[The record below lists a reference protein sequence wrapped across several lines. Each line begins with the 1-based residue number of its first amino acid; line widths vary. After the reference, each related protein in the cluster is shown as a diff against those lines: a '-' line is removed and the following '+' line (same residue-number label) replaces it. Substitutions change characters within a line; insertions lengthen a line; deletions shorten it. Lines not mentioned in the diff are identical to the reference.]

1 MSQKFYSVQTTPNF
15 VSSTRDPK
23 DRSFLS
29 VVAQSGKPRIDFEE
43 NFTFDLAEEINNFIS
58 RNTNPSGFIQGPR
71 KLNNLNDFEFPVP
84 TDINFNADAF
94 WMNKLEAMVAG
105 FPVTVEFT
113 NTNTAGKNLIQL
125 TAAPQLGGAPPDVR
139 RTDFVFLEV
148 WPALVGPSLKASAT
162 ISITD
167 NTLIIAGDTITL
179 NGNVLTS
186 VAGAP
191 GVDQFQI
198 GANDVAT
205 ATNIATAINLNTNS
219 YYTDIF
225 AYTIGTSTVYL
236 SAVVPGAAGNALT
249 LAISNVAAFSISGA
263 FFSGGADRPNKP
275 SPSTIYRHGNTQS
288 STTVALSDDLIDPTI
303 TIESSQR
310 IQLQYRIR
318 VTGQTEAVNFKTDPD
333 GFSSTVLAQG
343 GLGSPLA
350 TYPFVPADLTTVS
363 GNSSAV
369 AYGVQ
374 DSGLWVAGSGNSA
387 SALALQSLTG
397 FVYAIPI
404 GFVFRRNN
412 AYLGGAGPGFSPTT
426 GANSAISYAHPGFA
440 NPVIG
445 AIPAGE
451 SDRPDGLFYDAID
464 ILDFSDLRH
473 GVCPSGYD
481 FGSELEYQTKLVL
494 DGRMRTWAIDIADKQ
509 ELGSSSGSVSTQP
522 LVCNEIG
529 RDSAH
534 GGNNNTS
541 GDTTRGVTVRNFD
554 HLARRFASHQIVERA
569 VFAFYPQDRD
579 VGPVT
584 APGLVNPGK
593 YVVKDP
599 GAPGNLGWFVGDQ
612 LHLDLSVLDA
622 TTDGTFNLPGTY
634 TGGILNF
641 APPGTV
647 ITDVLLVEH
656 DDGRYG
662 GPYFPQDVQ
671 IRSVDGVGSSKV
683 IVTLDINPRLATGGV
698 VAATYPLV
706 GDTLD
711 NGSPR
716 RIFLEVEVTYPK
728 GVGLTDTVDLELT
741 PVNTVYS
748 FGPMVENAVSQ
759 RPSDMEVPI
768 APAFR
773 EGYREVAIEYIASSN
788 GMGAPIVDSFVSR
801 DANTVRPHRRL
812 YGSASNLITATD
824 AVTATPRVINTGLT
838 KYGSSERTIDMTGLS
853 SSQTLVNLT
862 YYAQDPVPNYGS
874 AGGGYQ
880 VSFYYRTNAPQTA
893 GSKSGVITGTSGLP
907 IDLTVEPLAVSDKSY
922 ITQIAAGSAEK
933 SYPYLNP
940 SDQIPI
946 NPGLLLNVYEWYFCG
961 YSNVIISDF
970 DANTGMIKLPHLIPV
985 DSTDTMIFG
994 GVLNPPIL
1002 DNEFRSYYPFMEA
1015 GQYRPTS
1022 MSQPLAYP
1030 SRHKTFFSM
1039 LGKVTN
1045 TGYKIFRENEIV
1057 LIIVS
1062 NFYGLNEKNTVSF
1075 KDLENTCSASV
1086 YRTQNRL
1093 TLSK

>member
-1 MSQKFYSVQTTPNF
+1 MSKKYYSSQSTPNF

-23 DRSFLS
+23 DRSFLL
-29 VVAQSGKPRIDFEE
+29 VVGQSGKPRIDFEA
-43 NFTFDLAEEINNFIS
+43 NFSFDLVEEINNFVS
-58 RNTNPSGFIQGPR
+58 RNTNPSGFIQSQR
-71 KLNNLNDFEFPVP
+71 KINNLNDFEFPLP
-84 TDINFNADAF
+84 TDLNFNANSF
-94 WMNKLEAMVAG
+94 WMNKRDAIVAG
-105 FPVTVEFT
+105 FPVTIEYA

-125 TAAPQLGGAPPDVR
+125 TAAPTLGGAPPDVR

-148 WPALVGPSLKASAT
+148 WPALVGPSLKATAYVDVIDYSA
-162 ISITD
+162 
-167 NTLIIAGDTITL
+167 IIAGDTITL
-179 NGNVLTS
+179 NGNVLTA
-186 VAGAP
+186 VVGAP

-198 GANDVAT
+198 GANGVAT
-205 ATNIATAINLNTNS
+205 ATNITTAINALTNS
-219 YYTDIF
+219 YYTEIF
-225 AYTIGTSTVYL
+225 AATDGTTKVYL
-236 SAVVPGAAGNALT
+236 IAVDAGAAGNLLT
-249 LAISNVAAFSISGA
+249 LATSNITAFTISGA
-263 FFSGGADRPNKP
+263 FFAGGADRPNKP

-288 STTVALSDDLIDPTI
+288 STTVAFSDDLIDPTI
-303 TIESSQR
+303 AIESSQR
-310 IQLQYRIR
+310 VQIQYRIR

-343 GLGSPLA
+343 GLGAPVA

-369 AYGVQ
+369 NYGYQ
-374 DSGLWVAGSGNSA
+374 DSGLWVAGDGTSTAA
-387 SALALQSLTG
+387 SALQSLTG
-397 FVYAIPI
+397 YVYAIPI

-426 GANSAISYAHPGFA
+426 GANSGITYNHPGFV

-464 ILDFSDLRH
+464 LLDFKDLRH
-473 GVCPSGYD
+473 HVCPSGFD
-481 FGSELEYQTKLVL
+481 FVSEMDYQTKLLL

-509 ELGSSSGSVSTQP
+509 ELGSSSGCVSTQP
-522 LVCNEIG
+522 LVCNEVG

-534 GGNNNTS
+534 GGNNSTS

-569 VFAFYPQDRD
+569 VFSFYPQDRD

-599 GAPGNLGWFVGDQ
+599 GAPSNLAWFAGDE

-634 TGGILNF
+634 TGSILDF

-662 GPYFPQDVQ
+662 FTVPQNVE
-671 IRSVDGVGSSKV
+671 IRSIDGVGSSKV
-683 IVTLDINPRLATGGV
+683 IVTLDTNPRLVTGGII
-698 VAATYPLV
+698 AATHPMV
-706 GDTLD
+706 GDSLD

-716 RIFLEVEVTYPK
+716 RIFLEVEITYPK
-728 GVGLTDTVDLELT
+728 GIGLTDTVDLPLE
-741 PVNTVYS
+741 PVNTVYP
-748 FGPMVENAVSQ
+748 FGPMIENAVSQ

-768 APAFR
+768 APSFR
-773 EGYREVAIEYIASSN
+773 DGYREVALEYIASNN

-801 DANTVRPHRRL
+801 NGNTVRPNRRL

-824 AVTATPRVINTGLT
+824 AVTATPATINTLLT
-838 KYGSSERTIDMTGLS
+838 KYGSSERTIDMSALS
-853 SSQTLVNLT
+853 SPQTLVNVT

-880 VSFYYRTNAPQTA
+880 LSFYYRTNAPQTA

-907 IDLTVEPLAVSDKSY
+907 ITLSVEPLAVSDKSY
-922 ITQIAAGSAEK
+922 IMQIAAGSSEK
-933 SYPYLNP
+933 AYPYLNP

-946 NPGLLLNVYEWYFCG
+946 NPGLLLNVYEWYFSG
-961 YSNVIISDF
+961 SSNVGISDF
-970 DANTGMIKLPHLIPV
+970 DANTGMIKLSHLVPV
-985 DSTDTMIFG
+985 DSTDQMDFG
-994 GVLNPPIL
+994 GVLNPPVL
-1002 DNEFRSYYPFMEA
+1002 DNEFRAYYPFMA
-1015 GQYRPTS
+1015 ADQYRPTS
-1022 MSQPLAYP
+1022 MSQPLAFP
-1030 SRHKTFFSM
+1030 SRHKTVFTI
-1039 LGKVTN
+1039 LGKVVDS
-1045 TGYKIFRENEIV
+1045 GYKIFRENEIV
-1057 LIIVS
+1057 LIVIS
-1062 NFYGLNEKNTVSF
+1062 NFYGLSEKNTVAFTDFGNS
-1075 KDLENTCSASV
+1075 CSASV

-1093 TLSK
+1093 TMNG